1 MKRIVIICFI
11 SILVFSC
18 NKRNDRLADYKFDK
32 DNAVDI
38 SQIKIEPEID
48 IALETTESAI
58 SPSYANLCMD
68 KDNFFLYAQ
77 NTIIRYDREGHPVNK
92 IGSLGHGKGEFIEV
106 NDIFV
111 NENDKTVEVLAPGA
125 VYTYD
130 YSGKFI
136 AKKAVGIEAV
146 SFVCNNGKY
155 WFSTEHNRFDTFAL
169 FRTNK
174 NFDIEEKFLDAEYGI
189 PIKENNF
196 GKGTVLTYKESFIH
210 DIYRI
215 EQDNL
220 VLTYRLEFTDLEI
233 PSNLFKG
240 EVEEIMNKMNQNN
253 YAVVHCFLENENYIY
268 MLVDEYMKDEEI
280 NAYHWII
287 NKTANKDM
295 IIKLDNSAL
304 ESFHYNP
311 QILTEQNI
319 VYFVGYPTENEDVNE
334 NPHITGI
341 DLSKII

>member
-1 MKRIVIICFI
+1 MKTTIIICFM
-11 SILVFSC
+11 SVLLFSC
-18 NKRNDRLADYKFDK
+18 NSKKEISENYTFNK
-32 DNAVDI
+32 NSAVDI
-38 SQIKIEPEID
+38 SQVKIEPEID
-48 IALETTESAI
+48 IALETTESALL
-58 SPSYANLCMD
+58 PSYANLCMD
-68 KDNFFLYAQ
+68 KNNFFLYTQ
-77 NTIIRYDREGHPVNK
+77 NAIIRYDKQGRPVNK
-92 IGSLGHGKGEFIEV
+92 IGSLGHGKGEFVEL

-111 NENDKTVEVLAPGA
+111 NENNKTVEVLAPGA

-136 AKKAVGIEAV
+136 AKKTTEIEAV
-146 SFVCNNGKY
+146 SFVRNNEKY
-155 WFSTEHNRFDTFAL
+155 WFSTGHNRFDTFAL

-174 NFDIEEKFLDAEYGI
+174 NLDIEEKFLDAEYGI

-210 DIYRI
+210 DIYKI

-220 VLTYRLEFTDLEI
+220 VLAHRLTFTDLEI
-233 PSNLFKG
+233 PSDLFKG
-240 EVEEIMNKMNQNN
+240 NVEDIMNKMSRNS

-268 MLVDEYMKDEEI
+268 MLVDEYMEGGEI

-287 NKTANKDM
+287 NKTISKDM
-295 IIKLDNSAL
+295 IIKLDSGAL

-319 VYFVGYPTENEDVNE
+319 VYFVGYPTANEDE
-334 NPHITGI
+334 TANPHIIGI